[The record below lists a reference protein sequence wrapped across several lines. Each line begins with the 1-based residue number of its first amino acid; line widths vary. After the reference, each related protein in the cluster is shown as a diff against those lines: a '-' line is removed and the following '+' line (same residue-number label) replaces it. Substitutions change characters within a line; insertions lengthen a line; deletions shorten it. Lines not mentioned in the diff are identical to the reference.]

1 MSTTTAAIAYLLA
14 DRLAGDAL
22 YAACAAVNAA
32 GASGPLRLPESG
44 GGVPALIRPQP
55 ERLPVGA
62 LQLTVS
68 AQAPISRIAT
78 ANRALSVEVEV
89 AVALEVPLGDGY
101 EIDETALGDFALDD
115 GGALTLA
122 GYAWVDALR
131 YAMTSA
137 ATLGVLGVHEWRD
150 AQHTIEI
157 HQWADD
163 GADVAPLSVIA
174 EVRVVY
180 LWRQQY
186 GGQ

>member
-1 MSTTTAAIAYLLA
+1 VSTTTAAIAYLLA

-32 GASGPLRLPESG
+32 GAAGPLRLPESG
-44 GGVPALIRPQP
+44 AGVQTLLRPQP
-55 ERLPVGA
+55 ERLPIGA

-78 ANRALSVEVEV
+78 ANRALTVEVEV
-89 AVALEVPLGDGY
+89 AAAIEVPIGDGY
-101 EIDETALGDFALDD
+101 EIDATALGDLALDA
-115 GGALTLA
+115 GGELTLA

-131 YAMTSA
+131 YAMTTT
-137 ATLGVLGVHEWRD
+137 ATLGALGVHEWRE

-157 HQWADD
+157 HQWADS
-163 GADVAPLSVIA
+163 GADVDPLSVVA
-174 EVRVVY
+174 EVRVLY
-180 LWRQQY
+180 TWRQQY

>member
-1 MSTTTAAIAYLLA
+1 VSTTTAAIAYLLA

-101 EIDETALGDFALDD
+101 EIDETALGDARPGRRRRADARGLRL
-115 GGALTLA
+115 GGRA
-122 GYAWVDALR
+122 ALR
-131 YAMTSA
+131 DDQR
-137 ATLGVLGVHEWRD
+137 RD
-150 AQHTIEI
+150 PGRA
-157 HQWADD
+157 
-163 GADVAPLSVIA
+163 GRP
-174 EVRVVY
+174 
-180 LWRQQY
+180 
-186 GGQ
+186 